1 MYFEKLFGRR
11 LFIRILQLLVENRDK
26 AFSVSRVASLLN
38 VNPGTASR
46 AMNRLV
52 ERGLVEVMEVTSA
65 RARRLYKLKDSAVTR
80 KLIELHEAL
89 AQQFEEGGRL

>member
-52 ERGLVEVMEVTSA
+52 ERGLVEVIEVTSA
-65 RARRLYKLKDSAVTR
+65 RVRRLYKLKDNAVTR

-89 AQQFEEGGRL
+89 AQQFEEGSGL